1 MKAEEVFLK
10 IGNEFLKENLTIE
23 EFEKDPDL
31 IIIPKAMREYARMQI
46 EKDRQRIEL
55 KINSKI
61 GGYKEILNPCQY
73 IDGTPII
80 LD

>member
-10 IGNEFLKENLTIE
+10 IGNEFLKEDLTIE

-31 IIIPKAMREYARMQI
+31 IIIPKAMREYARIQI
-46 EKDRQRIEL
+46 EKDRKAI
-55 KINSKI
+55 INSVIGDESGSDIIKI
-61 GGYKEILNPCQY
+61 IENATI
-73 IDGTPII
+73 T